1 MTVSHDRVEIVR
13 SIYDRWREGDFQ
25 TPSKLFDR
33 NVIFVMPPELP
44 DAGTYLGT
52 DALADYTR
60 QFLEPWTHLTIDGH
74 DLVAAGDT
82 VLASVVQRGAGDA
95 SGAETE
101 IRYFQLWS
109 FRGDRVIR
117 LENFRDRGD
126 ALEAGG
132 LA

>member
-109 FRGDRVIR
+109 FRGDKVIR
-117 LENFRDRGD
+117 LENFRERGD
-126 ALEAGG
+126 ALAAAGLG
-132 LA
+132 

>member
-1 MTVSHDRVEIVR
+1 MVR

-25 TPSKLFDR
+25 TPFELFDR
-33 NVIFVMPPELP
+33 NVVFVMPPELP

-52 DALADYTR
+52 DALAEYTR
-60 QFLEPWTHLTIDGH
+60 QFLEPWMHLTIDG
-74 DLVAAGDT
+74 DDFVASGDT

-95 SGAETE
+95 SGAATE

-109 FRGDRVIR
+109 FRGDKVIR

-126 ALEAGG
+126 ALAAAG
-132 LA
+132 L

>member
-1 MTVSHDRVEIVR
+1 VSQDRVDIVR
-13 SIYDRWREGDFQ
+13 SVYDHWREGDFQ
-25 TPSKLFDR
+25 TPFELFDR
-33 NVIFVMPPELP
+33 KVVFVMPPELP
-44 DAGTYLGT
+44 DAGTYLGA

-74 DLVAAGDT
+74 DFVAAGDT

-109 FRGDRVIR
+109 FRGDKVIR

-126 ALEAGG
+126 ALAAGG